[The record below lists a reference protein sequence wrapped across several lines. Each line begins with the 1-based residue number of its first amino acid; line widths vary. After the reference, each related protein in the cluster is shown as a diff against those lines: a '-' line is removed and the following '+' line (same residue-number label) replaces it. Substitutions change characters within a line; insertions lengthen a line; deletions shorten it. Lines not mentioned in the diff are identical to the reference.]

1 MRADTFQS
9 ICRMS
14 SPAMYWRTSEKA
26 MPLPLK
32 TEWYCP
38 AIRSRTR
45 RSVTISIFRIFLS
58 RSRVSMTAR
67 GARFRLRDLDVLEEL
82 ADDRLGG
89 DLLGLGL
96 VREDDAVAEHIDAH
110 GLDVLGRDV
119 AAVAQERVRAR
130 REVEVDR
137 RTRARAERDEV
148 RELAQA
154 VRLGLA
160 RRVHDAHDIV
170 ADLLVDVDLL
180 DDGARLCNAL
190 RGRDGRRAHLHA

>member
-1 MRADTFQS
+1 MRAETFQS
-9 ICRMS
+9 IMRMS
-14 SPAMYWRTSEKA
+14 SPGMYWRTSENA

-58 RSRVSMTAR
+58 RSRVSMTP
-67 GARFRLRDLDVLEEL
+67 RLAGPLRHFDVLEEL
-82 ADDRLGG
+82 ADDCLGR
-89 DLLGLGL
+89 DLLGLRL
-96 VREDDAVAEHIDAH
+96 VREDDAVTEHVDAH

-119 AAVAQERVRAR
+119 AAVAPEGVRAR

-137 RTRARAERDEV
+137 RARAGAERDEV

-154 VRLGLA
+154 WRL
-160 RRVHDAHDIV
+160 
-170 ADLLVDVDLL
+170 
-180 DDGARLCNAL
+180 
-190 RGRDGRRAHLHA
+190 